1 MTKEQQAL
9 CLGNVRLVSHC
20 AKKYLRSGVPW
31 EELCASGNLGLAQA
45 AVTFSPG
52 INPCFATYAGKCID
66 NEIYKLLRQHKK
78 HWNVES
84 LDLPNAD
91 GLRLHDKLPD
101 DTDMEGTVER
111 RLLATDALAVIRA
124 LPEKRRM
131 IWELRFGLTGEPP
144 MKQKDIAL
152 RMGCTRAW
160 ISKVLK
166 EDLQKQKRGVT

>member
-1 MTKEQQAL
+1 MTNEQQAL
-9 CLGNVRLVSHC
+9 CLDNVRLVSHC

-66 NEIYKLLRQHKK
+66 NEIFKLLRQHKK
-78 HWNVES
+78 HWKVES

-111 RLLATDALAVIRA
+111 RLLADDALTIVRA
-124 LPEKRRM
+124 LPEKRCM

-144 MKQKDIAL
+144 MKQKEIAR
-152 RMGCTRAW
+152 RMGCSRAR
-160 ISKVLK
+160 ISWVLK
-166 EDLQKQKRGVT
+166 DTPYVKKRGFE